1 MGFDFLIWEM
11 FVIQQIF
18 VLIGAITVYR
28 ALKAYFRRKR

>member
-18 VLIGAITVYR
+18 VLSGASTV
-28 ALKAYFRRKR
+28 